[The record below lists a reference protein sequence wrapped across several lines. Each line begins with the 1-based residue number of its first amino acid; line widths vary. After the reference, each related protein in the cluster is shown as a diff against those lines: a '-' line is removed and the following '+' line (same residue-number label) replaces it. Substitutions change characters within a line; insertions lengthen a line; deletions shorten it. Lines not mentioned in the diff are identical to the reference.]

1 MGGSGFIQF
10 SHTGRSRRRDS
21 NPHLCHPSLLQPEL
35 RNWRRAQYWPAFASG
50 PRNPFGSTM
59 GIGAVGLVLLVMMVA
74 VESEPGAIPLALL
87 LIAAVGYITGRMR
100 ERSSK
105 VR

>member
-1 MGGSGFIQF
+1 MKPKTQKVV
-10 SHTGRSRRRDS
+10 
-21 NPHLCHPSLLQPEL
+21 SL
-35 RNWRRAQYWPAFASG
+35 A
-50 PRNPFGSTM
+50 
-59 GIGAVGLVLLVMMVA
+59 IGAVGLILLVMMITI
-74 VESEPGAIPLALL
+74 ESELGALPLALL